1 MEKLK
6 YLKPSCKFLQMKGTC
21 LMDSMSIHTNTE
33 VTDGYAKESE
43 VEEETL
49 NYRPYSVWED

>member
-21 LMDSMSIHTNTE
+21 LMDSMSIRTDTE
-33 VTDGYAKESE
+33 VTDGFAKESE

>member
-21 LMDSMSIHTNTE
+21 LIEMSIHTNTE
-33 VTDGYAKESE
+33 VTDGLAKESE